1 MKTRTNPRIDAVPRP
16 PHDEAVHTVTIVGVL
31 NVTPDSFH
39 DGGRFLDPAA
49 AVAQAVA
56 LRRAGADVV
65 EVGGESTGPNS
76 PAVSAE
82 EELSRILPV
91 IRAIRVATPD
101 LPLSVDTYK
110 AAVAS
115 AVLAEGVSMINDV
128 TAGRS
133 DPELFAAVAK
143 SDAKLVLMH
152 AKDPSPRTTIA
163 ENGYDDVVATIAAFL
178 AARRDA
184 AVAAG
189 VRLSRIIL
197 DPGMGHFVSSDAR
210 WSLELLGR
218 LPEFGSL
225 GSPLLLSPSR
235 KSFLAGSEKLRTAD
249 RLPGTI
255 AASAIAV
262 LHGAAYIRTH
272 DVLEVRRGCEIAS
285 AIRLLTAGR
294 AG

>member
-1 MKTRTNPRIDAVPRP
+1 MNPRIDAVPPP

-49 AVAQAVA
+49 AVAQALA
-56 LRRAGADVV
+56 LRDAGADIV

-76 PAVSAE
+76 PAVSPE
-82 EELSRILPV
+82 EELKRVLPV
-91 IRAIRVATPD
+91 IRAVRAAAPD

-110 AAVAS
+110 AAVAR
-115 AVLAEGVSMINDV
+115 AALEAGVAMINDV

-133 DPELFAAVAK
+133 DPELFAVVAK
-143 SDAKLVLMH
+143 SDAKLVLMYS
-152 AKDPSPRTTIA
+152 KDPSPRTTIA
-163 ENGYDDVVATIAAFL
+163 ENGYDDVVSTIAAFL

-184 AVAAG
+184 AIAAG
-189 VRLSRIIL
+189 VPLSRIIL

-218 LPEFGSL
+218 LPELTPL
-225 GSPLLLSPSR
+225 GCPLLLSPSR
-235 KSFLAGSEKLRTAD
+235 KSFLAGTEKLRTAD

-255 AASAIAV
+255 AASAIAA

-285 AIRLLTAGR
+285 AVRTFTAGR